1 MAVMINIFLLISIL
15 ASLKATLTL
24 PGIAGIILTIGMAVD
39 ANILIFERVRDE
51 LSKGRTLRGAID
63 EGFTKAFTAILDS
76 NVTTFITALILYYM
90 GSGTIQ
96 GFALTLMIGICTTLF
111 TAIMVSRAMIEIMIS
126 NGATT
131 FNFGQPKSSI

>member
-1 MAVMINIFLLISIL
+1 
-15 ASLKATLTL
+15 
-24 PGIAGIILTIGMAVD
+24 
-39 ANILIFERVRDE
+39 
-51 LSKGRTLRGAID
+51 
-63 EGFTKAFTAILDS
+63 
-76 NVTTFITALILYYM
+76 M